1 MKRLVVRSAI
11 LALIFITAFFVTR
24 RVMGDASNGAMPIS
38 ICAAVTLLAFFL
50 TDRMKT

>member
-24 RVMGDASNGAMPIS
+24 RLMGAASDGVMPLS
-38 ICAAVTLLAFFL
+38 ICAAVTLLAFFF